1 MSENIPFELKGFI
14 SVKFI
19 NSTVSLLITPDQ
31 SYLSPCKKYAVAFKF
46 GEMPN
51 AMLFKLDEGGKVIL
65 EVKDNPD
72 WLPHLVNIALA
83 QKPVLL
89 NIDETSKNIVGF
101 TFPTN

>member
-19 NSTVSLLITPDQ
+19 NSTVYLLMTPDQ
-31 SYLSPCKKYAVAFKF
+31 AYLSPCKKYAVGFQLGKK
-46 GEMPN
+46 PN
-51 AMLFKLDEGGKVIL
+51 ATLFKLDEGGKVVL

-72 WLPHLVNIALA
+72 WLSYLVNIALA